1 MGRKFLKH
9 IERTRLLLMVVDIFG
24 FKLSAMHTHRTALEN
39 IYALNKEL
47 ELYNETLLDKP
58 CILLLNKIDQP
69 SSKQLID
76 ELTPKLYDLEQFQNE
91 CPPDMLSKRFINFDR
106 ILEISA
112 KDNLHI
118 DEVKRMIRDV
128 LDEHAERKL
137 LLDKENVSS
146 ESDSRSDQDVIRK
159 IKEIY

>member
-24 FKLSAMHTHRTALEN
+24 FKLSTMHTHRTALEN

-58 CILLLNKIDQP
+58 CILLLNKIDEDN
-69 SSKQLID
+69 SKQYID
-76 ELTPKLYDLEQFQNE
+76 ELMPKLNDLDAFHNE
-91 CPPDMLSKRFINFDR
+91 CPTNMLSKRFINFDR

-112 KDNLHI
+112 KDNLFV
-118 DEVKRMIRDV
+118 DDVKRMIRDV
-128 LDEHAERKL
+128 LDEYAERKL
-137 LLDKENVSS
+137 LHENKENVGNSI
-146 ESDSRSDQDVIRK
+146 EYDQNVSRK